1 MKLTFS
7 QLADL
12 AIHAIDGEL
21 GRVRD
26 VYVDGVSW
34 KVRYIVVDTR
44 RFVGGRR
51 VLLSPQ
57 SVSGLN
63 PGRRELQVD
72 LRLAQVEAAPTLT
85 EHVPM
90 TRAHLSDLDS
100 HYGWSE
106 YWITGGPINFSFPT
120 VNYGPIGESIDI
132 PEDVRHM
139 IEERLQRDD
148 DGALVSFR
156 DLCSYR
162 IETVDDGSAGSIE
175 DAIINYRDWTM
186 PYLVIDTG
194 HWISGR
200 KVIVPASLVE
210 AIDTGA
216 EALTLHTSA
225 ESMVASPKFDPERLD
240 GLDEARERELVAHYL
255 RRSEAGWPGAAPVA
269 RRETDGDVEPFDRL

>member
-7 QLADL
+7 QLEDL
-12 AIHAIDGEL
+12 SIHARDGEL

-63 PGRRELQVD
+63 PGKRELTVD
-72 LRLAQVEAAPTLT
+72 LALAQVEAAPALD
-85 EHVPM
+85 EHVPL
-90 TRAHLSDLDS
+90 TRQHLSDLDS

-120 VNYGPIGESIDI
+120 INYGPIGESIDI
-132 PEDVRHM
+132 PDDVRTM
-139 IEERLQRDD
+139 IEERLQRGEDE
-148 DGALVSFR
+148 ALVSFR
-156 DLCSYR
+156 DLTEYR
-162 IETVDDGSAGSIE
+162 VETVDDARAGSVR
-175 DAIINYRDWTM
+175 DAIISYKDWTM
-186 PYLVIDTG
+186 PYLVVDTG
-194 HWISGR
+194 HWIAGR

-210 AIDTGA
+210 TIETGSQV
-216 EALTLHTSA
+216 LTLHTSA
-225 ESMVASPKFDPERLD
+225 ESMVASPKFDADHLEV
-240 GLDEARERELVAHYL
+240 LDEAHERELVDHYL
-255 RRSEAGWPGAAPVA
+255 RRMEPGWPGSTPVA
-269 RRETDGDVEPFDRL
+269 RRETSEETGPFEQL